1 MTSAEWVGIG
11 IIAVAIVALVTSRL
25 GFVVGLI
32 ALVGALFT
40 GKFSV
45 FLVGYVVLMVVIF
58 LSKIIPNSPIDSDK
72 VEKEQEDLRLR
83 NEQLRQMRERNDRM
97 NRYYNYWK

>member
-72 VEKEQEDLRLR
+72 AEKEQEDLRFR
-83 NEQLRQMRERNDRM
+83 NEQARYQRQLWEQRSS
-97 NRYYNYWK
+97 YYQGK